1 MSKIDMKSVQINL
14 GPNVGD
20 ITIGMTRPGGAGIYL
35 HIFLKPKTKDRDGG
49 LVKGPKPRGDLR
61 PVVINRHKC
70 VTCIVRQ
77 E

>member
-1 MSKIDMKSVQINL
+1 MKPVQINL

-20 ITIGMTRPGGAGIYL
+20 IAIGMTRPGGARSYL
-35 HIFLKPKTKDRDGG
+35 QIFLKHKTQDIDGS
-49 LVKGPKPRGDLR
+49 LVKGPRPRGDLR
-61 PVVINRHKC
+61 PVVINRHVC